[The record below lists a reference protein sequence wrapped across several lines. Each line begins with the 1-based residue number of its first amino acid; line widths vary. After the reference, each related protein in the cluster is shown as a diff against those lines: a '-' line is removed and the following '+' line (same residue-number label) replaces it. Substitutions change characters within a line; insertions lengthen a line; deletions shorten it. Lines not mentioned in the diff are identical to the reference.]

1 MTLNR
6 VVTEDQIRGYYT
18 RAEGGDLT
26 FTAVTSGVKR
36 DGLDLD
42 VAGLST
48 DNFMRNPVVLWV
60 HDYAGQ
66 VLPIGR
72 VTSLSK
78 DGGSLIVRIH
88 FDDGDPFAQE
98 IRRKYVEG
106 YLNAVSVGWDTLE
119 TDGNRI
125 VLSDL
130 LDVSAVPVPGDQDA
144 LLQRAEEYAR
154 SLRSEP
160 TIAPDSTQAVSED
173 EPEPRPLRAATVEQV
188 DEIIIML
195 QKMRDDMEPQP
206 MQAADETVDEALV
219 ALDTLLGDPHE

>member
-1 MTLNR
+1 MRPLPRPRRTRPTNRCSANTCSPNRRRIGYAARHERGPMTMTLNR

-72 VTSLSK
+72 VTSL
-78 DGGSLIVRIH
+78 
-88 FDDGDPFAQE
+88 
-98 IRRKYVEG
+98 
-106 YLNAVSVGWDTLE
+106 
-119 TDGNRI
+119 
-125 VLSDL
+125 
-130 LDVSAVPVPGDQDA
+130 
-144 LLQRAEEYAR
+144 
-154 SLRSEP
+154 
-160 TIAPDSTQAVSED
+160 
-173 EPEPRPLRAATVEQV
+173 
-188 DEIIIML
+188 
-195 QKMRDDMEPQP
+195 
-206 MQAADETVDEALV
+206 
-219 ALDTLLGDPHE
+219 